1 MNNNSAGNKRRKLV
15 MEGAYI
21 TRSDIRRARGHRQGI
36 VAMRTLGTN
45 DSKDLDGGRAVSLTN
60 TPSYNAY
67 VFYLGPKASIGRK
80 QLETGNKTVL
90 VNTGLL
96 FITVEKKSSGKGN
109 KYIGEN
115 FRYSAGQILNLK
127 KGHRYTY
134 STGNGE
140 AELLIIESG
149 DLSEK
154 VLEPPLANLTGQ
166 QQYQAAHNPGVD
178 LANITQRT
186 RKTKEEREAYGDAYA
201 ASRGHMTPRDK
212 ADLSRAIARG
222 EHISPPQSVVGINP
236 RAMGDIGDDYLG

>member
-1 MNNNSAGNKRRKLV
+1 MNNKSAGHKRRKLV
-15 MEGAYI
+15 MEGTYI
-21 TRSDIRRARGHRQGI
+21 TRSDIRKAQGHRQGV

-45 DSKDLDGGRAVSLTN
+45 DSKDVDGGRAVKLAN

-67 VFYLGPKASIGRK
+67 VFYLAPKSSIGRK
-80 QLETGNKTVL
+80 QLDTGNKTVM

-96 FITVEKKSSGKGN
+96 FITVEKKTSGKGN
-109 KYIGEN
+109 KYIGES

-127 KGHRYTY
+127 KGNRYTY
-134 STGNGE
+134 STGNSE

-154 VLEPPLANLTGQ
+154 VLEPPLSNLTGQ

-178 LANITQRT
+178 LANIKQRK

-212 ADLSRAIARG
+212 ADLSRSIARG
-222 EHISPPQSVVGINP
+222 DHISPPQSVVGVNP
-236 RAMGDIGDDYLG
+236 TPMGDIGDDYLG